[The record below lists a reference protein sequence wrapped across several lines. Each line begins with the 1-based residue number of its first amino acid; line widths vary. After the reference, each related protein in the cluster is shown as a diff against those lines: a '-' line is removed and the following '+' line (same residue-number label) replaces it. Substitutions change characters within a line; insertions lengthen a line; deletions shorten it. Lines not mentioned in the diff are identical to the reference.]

1 MISSL
6 NSTNQQFLNNLQ
18 RITDQLNTD
27 ELEISSG
34 VQMRQVSDN
43 PDQVSELLQARAAL
57 ATSQQ
62 ISTNLSSVKTE
73 VDTGEQSMESAV
85 QLFDQVQTL
94 GAEGATGTQTAS
106 SRAALADQLQTI
118 EQQMVGLAN
127 TSINGRYIFAGDADQ
142 TEPYTF
148 DPTQSAPVSAYQ
160 GTASTRIT
168 QDATGGTFP
177 IALTA
182 QQIFDSSDPTTNV
195 FSAIN
200 GLVTAL
206 NSNDQTA
213 ILTSVNGLAGVGQY
227 LNQST
232 GVLRHDAGQRRG
244 GDGLRADAADR
255 DPDADQHAG
264 GYRHDQRDYG
274 HDADPDAGAG
284 GAGLRGADPAYDFVR
299 FSGQLGGELISI
311 ALRSLEFAGRG
322 WRRTPA
328 VELRRETIPICL
340 LDSFWTEPCGA
351 SRLWQPAFYR
361 LIFAGKE
368 PVGDRFAGKMPAPRP
383 GI

>member
-6 NSTNQQFLNNLQ
+6 NSTNQQFLNDLQ

-27 ELEISSG
+27 ELAISSG

-73 VDTGEQSMESAV
+73 VDTGEQSMENAV

-106 SRAALADQLQTI
+106 SRAALAEQLQTI

-127 TSINGRYIFAGDADQ
+127 TSINGRYIFAGDSDQ
-142 TEPYTF
+142 TAPYTF
-148 DPTQSAPVSAYQ
+148 DPTQAEPVSAYQ

-206 NSNDQTA
+206 NSNDQTP
-213 ILTSVNGLAGVGQY
+213 ILASVNGLANVGQY
-227 LNQST
+227 LNNQLAFYGTTQDSVAAATNYAQTQQTEIQTQIST
-232 GVLRHDAGQRRG
+232 LEDTDMTSAITDMTQTQTQEQ
-244 GDGLRADAADR
+244 AAL
-255 DPDADQHAG
+255 A
-264 GYRHDQRDYG
+264 
-274 HDADPDAGAG
+274 
-284 GAGLRGADPAYDFVR
+284 
-299 FSGQLGGELISI
+299 SEGQLP
-311 ALRSLEFAGRG
+311 
-322 WRRTPA
+322 RTTLFDFL
-328 VELRRETIPICL
+328 V
-340 LDSFWTEPCGA
+340 S
-351 SRLWQPAFYR
+351 
-361 LIFAGKE
+361 
-368 PVGDRFAGKMPAPRP
+368 
-383 GI
+383 